1 MNSGVSAYLGGKLGL
16 GNQVTTN
23 SSACTTGAESI
34 LMAYE
39 RIKSGLANRMLAGST
54 SGPYIWGGFDA
65 LRVCTF
71 KHNNTQSREQGHER

>member
-1 MNSGVSAYLGGKLGL
+1 
-16 GNQVTTN
+16 
-23 SSACTTGAESI
+23 
-34 LMAYE
+34 MAYE

-71 KHNNTQSREQGHER
+71 KHNNTPGREQGP

>member
-23 SSACTTGAESI
+23 SSARTESI

-54 SGPYIWGGFDA
+54 SDSGPYIWGGFDA

-71 KHNNTQSREQGHER
+71 KHNNTRRGTRP

>member
-1 MNSGVSAYLGGKLGL
+1 MGL

-54 SGPYIWGGFDA
+54 SDSGPYIWGGFDA

-71 KHNNTQSREQGHER
+71 NNTRSREQGP